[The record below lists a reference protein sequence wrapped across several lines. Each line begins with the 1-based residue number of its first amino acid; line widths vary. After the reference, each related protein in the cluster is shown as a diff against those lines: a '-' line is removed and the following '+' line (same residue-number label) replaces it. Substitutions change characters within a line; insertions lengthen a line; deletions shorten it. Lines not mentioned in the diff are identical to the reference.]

1 MDCNCEKCD
10 CKTTC
15 GCSCCDC

>member
-10 CKTTC
+10 CTTAC